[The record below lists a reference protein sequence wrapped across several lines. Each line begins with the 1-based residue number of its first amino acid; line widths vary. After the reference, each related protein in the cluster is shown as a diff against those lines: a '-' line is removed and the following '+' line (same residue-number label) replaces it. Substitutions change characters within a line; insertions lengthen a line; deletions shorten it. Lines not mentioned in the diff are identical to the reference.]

1 MEWLQDIL
9 FAVFTLGDTVGEGF
23 VALTLGFAATA
34 TGIGFL
40 VGAVFMLIFQSVVP
54 VSFQV
59 EGLTVVS
66 RRNNGDWRGMCYTT
80 ILAGIV
86 GAVLGAIGVY
96 GAIVGFVGEAIQG
109 GMMAGAGLI
118 LSIVAFDLLKGNWK
132 IGITSAVVAYLLFIP
147 MSIVNP
153 DWALIIALA
162 GSVTGGVLAGR
173 AVGAYE
179 PVVSKPEIE
188 KVSVIPRS
196 WAEIKGYIT
205 KPSVIRATLA
215 ILALRTGTSIAY
227 GAIDSEILAGGV
239 ANPDAV
245 NVTSGVASVFSGMFG
260 GANMEPIISATA
272 AAPHPIFSGVLMMV
286 MMGALLLFGVL
297 PRLGKWVPTQ
307 SIVGFLLVLSTL
319 IIIPENLPTLMAD
332 PVPGAV
338 AAGVTAASI
347 DPFLGMVVAII
358 VRMLMGIFGG

>member
-1 MEWLQDIL
+1 MDWLQDIL
-9 FAVFTLGDTVGEGF
+9 FAMFTLGDTVGEGF
-23 VALTLGFAATA
+23 VALTLGYAAMS

-40 VGAVFMLIFQSVVP
+40 VGAALMLIFQSVVP

-59 EGLTVVS
+59 EGLTIVS
-66 RRNNGDWRGMCYTT
+66 RRNNGDWRGMVYTAM
-80 ILAGIV
+80 LAGIV
-86 GAVLGAIGVY
+86 GAVLGGIGVY
-96 GAIVGFVGEAIQG
+96 GAIVSFIGEGIQG
-109 GMMAGAGLI
+109 GMMVGAGLI
-118 LSIVAFDLLKGNWK
+118 LTIVAFDLLRENWK
-132 IGITSAVVAYLLFIP
+132 IGIISAVVAYLLFVS

-153 DWALIIALA
+153 DWALVIALV
-162 GSVTGGVLAGR
+162 GSATASVITGRILGT
-173 AVGAYE
+173 YE

-188 KVSVIPRS
+188 KVSLIPRS
-196 WAEIKGYIT
+196 WADVKTYVT

-227 GAIDSEILAGGV
+227 GSIDSELLAGGT

-245 NVTSGVASVFSGMFG
+245 NVTSGVASLFSGMFG

-272 AAPHPIFSGVLMMV
+272 AAPHPLFSGVLMMV

-297 PRLGKWVPTQ
+297 PKLGRWVPTQ
-307 SIVGFLLVLSTL
+307 AIVGFLLVLGTL
-319 IIIPENLPTLMAD
+319 IIIPENLPILMAD

-338 AAGVTAASI
+338 AAGITAATI

-358 VRMLMGIFGG
+358 VRALVGILGG

>member
-23 VALTLGFAATA
+23 VALGLGFAATA

-40 VGAVFMLIFQSVVP
+40 AGAAFMLIFQSVVP

-66 RRNNGDWRGMCYTT
+66 RRNNGDWRGMCYTA
-80 ILAGIV
+80 ILAGII
-86 GAVLGAIGVY
+86 GAILGLIGVY
-96 GAIVGFVGEAIQG
+96 GSIVGFIGEAIQG
-109 GMMAGAGLI
+109 GMMVGAGLI
-118 LSIVAFDLLKGNWK
+118 LSIVAFEILRENLT
-132 IGITSAVVAYLLFIP
+132 IGIVSALVAYLLFIP

-153 DWALIIALA
+153 DWALVIALI
-162 GSVTGGVLAGR
+162 GSVGAGVIVGRVRGG
-173 AVGAYE
+173 YE

-188 KVSVIPRS
+188 KVSLIPRS
-196 WAEIKGYIT
+196 WAEIKTYIT

-227 GAIDSEILAGGV
+227 GGIDSELLAGV
-239 ANPDAV
+239 EANPDVV
-245 NVTSGVASVFSGMFG
+245 NVTSGVASIFSGMFG
-260 GANMEPIISATA
+260 GANLEPIISATA
-272 AAPHPIFSGVLMMV
+272 AAPHPVFSGVLMMV

-297 PRLGKWVPTQ
+297 PKLGKWVPTQ
-307 SIVGFLLVLSTL
+307 SIVGFLLILGTL
-319 IIIPENLPTLMAD
+319 IIIPENLPILMAD

-338 AAGVTAASI
+338 AAGVTAAAI

-358 VRMLMGIFGG
+358 VRVLIGVFGA